1 LETVRILEYV
11 YTCRV
16 CGKKIR
22 SMNRIQAMSLSISH
36 LFSHYGANKDLTSDL
51 RNILEK
57 YFEEKTDVIEL

>member
-11 YTCRV
+11 YTCRI

-36 LFSHYGANKDLTSDL
+36 LFSHYGASKDLTNDL
-51 RNILEK
+51 RGILEK